1 MKMFKLKVYQNYY
14 LDICILSIKANKDV
28 LQGGGEFVSVSI
40 CVPSPQCLVEL
51 LLVIKWKMH

>member
-1 MKMFKLKVYQNYY
+1 MFKLKVYQNYY
-14 LDICILSIKANKDV
+14 LDIYILSIKANKDV

>member
-1 MKMFKLKVYQNYY
+1 MFKLKVYQNYY